1 MKTKKENYKLYAPQ
15 NSWDMNYHL
24 LDDNK
29 KIEYL
34 IDIDEITNDENEHED
49 GGLFIKT
56 LLELQDLDEIL
67 DYAWKEKPYISDSY
81 TNLISGT
88 KETLE
93 QLLTTN

>member
-1 MKTKKENYKLYAPQ
+1 MKTTKENFKLYAPQ

-34 IDIDEITNDENEHED
+34 IDIDEVTNDENDED

-67 DYAWKEKPYISDSY
+67 SYAWKEERYISDSY
-81 TNLISGT
+81 MNLISGT
-88 KETLE
+88 KETIDEL
-93 QLLTTN
+93 LLTL